1 MLEKITLFKNG
12 THFAYDVS
20 GLIFFAGRMQMEI
33 QDKNS
38 ILQQMLGARLFNVS
52 AAQPSENVF
61 ADMLSSGKAEKTVS
75 FEEAKNNIGVSVKDK
90 KETEKPEVS
99 AKENKKEKI
108 QSKKDNADNKPEE
121 KIKDKP
127 SAEIS
132 EDDAVAAVPAQNG
145 EESVSSLQQGED
157 AAPAE
162 EGTVEVVAADA
173 PDAGEPVLANVM
185 AEVPV
190 LAQAGAETTPV
201 INAGIPSDVDS
212 ALADSVEILPVAE
225 DVARPVSEENTAG
238 QQVVD
243 GEDTL
248 LLRQAEYIDKKV
260 GSDSKIKIEVAVQEE
275 KIAASAGDD
284 VIQNRFEVDTLLR
297 KMTGGEKNVFQEI
310 SGETAETPTVQ
321 ASQNVA
327 LNTSADSSDDIS
339 LRLNVAAPQTTEEKA
354 QVSIEASRLSASG
367 KEMAVEASSAMRSEP
382 FARINETSS
391 RDVFKGMGKEVVE
404 QIKVNITK
412 SAVKG
417 VDTIDIQL
425 KPEDLGKIQIKMH
438 ISKDGRLQ
446 AEIISGR
453 QETLD
458 MLQKEI
464 SGLAKAFEDAGY
476 ETDGKSFSFSFQ
488 DDNQAGRQSEDDSGL
503 LKFIG
508 DALEQEADSAAGND
522 NVIYNPALGL
532 NIRV

>member
-1 MLEKITLFKNG
+1 MLEKIRLLKNG
-12 THFAYDVS
+12 THFAYNVS

-132 EDDAVAAVPAQNG
+132 EDDAVAAVPAQNS

-173 PDAGEPVLANVM
+173 PDVGEPVLANVM

-225 DVARPVSEENTAG
+225 DVAQPVSEENTAG
-238 QQVVD
+238 QRVVD

-297 KMTGGEKNVFQEI
+297 KITGGEKNVSQEI

-339 LRLNVAAPQTTEEKA
+339 LRLNVAVPQTTEEKA

-367 KEMAVEASSAMRSEP
+367 KEMVVEASSAMRSEP

-417 VDTIDIQL
+417 VDTIDIRL

>member
-1 MLEKITLFKNG
+1 
-12 THFAYDVS
+12 
-20 GLIFFAGRMQMEI
+20 MEI

-260 GSDSKIKIEVAVQEE
+260 GSDSKR
-275 KIAASAGDD
+275 KIAFALHLYR
-284 VIQNRFEVDTLLR
+284 RF
-297 KMTGGEKNVFQEI
+297 G
-310 SGETAETPTVQ
+310 
-321 ASQNVA
+321 
-327 LNTSADSSDDIS
+327 S
-339 LRLNVAAPQTTEEKA
+339 LV
-354 QVSIEASRLSASG
+354 
-367 KEMAVEASSAMRSEP
+367 
-382 FARINETSS
+382 
-391 RDVFKGMGKEVVE
+391 
-404 QIKVNITK
+404 
-412 SAVKG
+412 
-417 VDTIDIQL
+417 
-425 KPEDLGKIQIKMH
+425 
-438 ISKDGRLQ
+438 
-446 AEIISGR
+446 
-453 QETLD
+453 
-458 MLQKEI
+458 
-464 SGLAKAFEDAGY
+464 
-476 ETDGKSFSFSFQ
+476 
-488 DDNQAGRQSEDDSGL
+488 
-503 LKFIG
+503 
-508 DALEQEADSAAGND
+508 
-522 NVIYNPALGL
+522 
-532 NIRV
+532 